1 MNISLFFTILLN
13 DCGGN
18 EQVTLRTETYHRIF
32 NSSFRGLIARKLPTV
47 LSRKLI
53 PDNQLKERI
62 FSLSRMVDAGIVDHL
77 ASNALRPVVES
88 LIRNVTVAGPKVLT
102 IEHLAFGFKFSL
114 FPLTIA
120 AVIFIIEWAIPRV
133 KVHLSIT

>member
-1 MNISLFFTILLN
+1 MHSENPLHQPF
-13 DCGGN
+13 N
-18 EQVTLRTETYHRIF
+18 EKI
-32 NSSFRGLIARKLPTV
+32 
-47 LSRKLI
+47 
-53 PDNQLKERI
+53 
-62 FSLSRMVDAGIVDHL
+62 SRMVDAGIVDHL